1 MKFKPV
7 FALAAL
13 PFAVLVGC
21 GGDDAVV
28 LPEVVTPPLTV
39 TIAHINDHHS
49 NLAQLSQSLKFNG
62 KDTTAEIG
70 GFARVKTAMDMV
82 SSKPNLLKLH
92 AGDALSGTLYYT
104 LFKGEAD
111 AAMMNTVCFD
121 AMAVGNHEF
130 DEGDDRLKMFITALQ
145 ASSCKTPVLSANVFP
160 KVGTPLAP
168 TKADDY
174 IKPYT
179 IKDFGGQKVGI
190 VGLTVKTKTQGS
202 SSPLPSTVFEDE
214 ITAAQKA
221 IDALKA
227 QGVQRIVLLSH
238 IGYGMDKS
246 IAAKLTDVDVIVGGD
261 SHTLLGDFSAYG
273 ITSSSGSYPTMAKN
287 KDGDS
292 VCIVQAWEYAKAM
305 GELTV
310 NFNAKQAVDSCS
322 GKEHLLLGETFTRKD
337 AAGKTVTLAGAD
349 LDEVKAIIAKDA
361 QLWSIK
367 PNASAEAVLKGY
379 ADKVDALKKE
389 VIGTASELL
398 CLERIPGGGASKTP
412 GCTSATNAHGGDIS
426 NLVAYAFRDMSI
438 TSQIAIQNAGGVRID
453 VPAGDVTI
461 GTAYT
466 LLPFANTL
474 TELDMTGTEI
484 KAVLEEAVEYA
495 VKSGGSTGA
504 YPYAA
509 GLRWT
514 VDLSKPAGSRF
525 SNLEYKG
532 KKDGAW
538 SALNMSASYKV
549 VTNNFLAQGSDG
561 YATFKKVSDSGRF
574 LDTYLDYAQSFV
586 DYTKK
591 VKVLNKL
598 PVSDYSTQ
606 AIYDKNGLLQQ

>member
-1 MKFKPV
+1 
-7 FALAAL
+7 L
-13 PFAVLVGC
+13 PA
-21 GGDDAVV
+21 
-28 LPEVVTPPLTV
+28 PVTPPLTV

-49 NLAQLSQSLKFNG
+49 NLATLSQSLNFNG
-62 KDTTAEIG
+62 KATTAEIG
-70 GFARVKTAMDMV
+70 GFARVKTAFDQV
-82 SSKPNLLKLH
+82 ASKPNLLKLH

-130 DEGDDRLKMFITALQ
+130 DEGDERLKSFITTLQ
-145 ASSCKTPVLSANVFP
+145 AGSCKTPVLSANVTP

-168 TKADDY
+168 TKSDDF

-190 VGLTVKTKTQGS
+190 VGLTIKDKTQGS

-214 ITAAQKA
+214 AVAAQKA
-221 IDALKA
+221 INALKA

-238 IGYGMDKS
+238 IGYSNDKS

-261 SHTLLGDFSAYG
+261 SHSLLGDFSAYG

-287 KDGDS
+287 KDGDN

-310 NFNAKQAVDSCS
+310 NFNAKQSVDSCS
-322 GKEHLLLGETFTRKD
+322 GKEHLLLGETFKRK
-337 AAGKTVTLAGAD
+337 GAD
-349 LDEVKAIIAKDA
+349 GKDYTLTGAELDEVKAIIAKDT
-361 QLWSIK
+361 QLLSLK
-367 PNASAEAVLKGY
+367 SNANAEAVLKVY
-379 ADKVDALKKE
+379 ADKVDVLKKE
-389 VIGTASELL
+389 VIGTATELL
-398 CLERIPGGGASKTP
+398 CLERIPGGGTSKTP
-412 GCTSATNAHGGDIS
+412 GCTAATNAHGGDIS

-453 VPAGDVTI
+453 VPAGDITI

-484 KAVLEEAVEYA
+484 KAVLEEAVEFA

-532 KKDGAW
+532 KKDSAW
-538 SALNMSASYKV
+538 SALNMSSSYKV
-549 VTNNFLAQGSDG
+549 VTNNFLATGQDG
-561 YATFKKVSDSGRF
+561 YATFKKVMESGRA

-591 VKVLNKL
+591 VKSLSRL
-598 PVSDYSTQ
+598 PVSEYSTQ
-606 AIYDKNGLLQQ
+606 LIYDKNGLLQQ

>member
-1 MKFKPV
+1 MKFKPL

-49 NLAQLSQSLKFNG
+49 NLAALSQSLKFNG

-70 GFARVKTAMDMV
+70 GFARVKTAMDQMAG
-82 SSKPNLLKLH
+82 KPNLLKLH

-130 DEGDDRLKMFITALQ
+130 DEGDERLKSFITTLQ
-145 ASSCKTPVLSANVFP
+145 AGSCKTPVLSANVIP

-168 TKADDY
+168 TKSDDT

-190 VGLTVKTKTQGS
+190 VGLTVKGKTQGS
-202 SSPLPSTVFEDE
+202 SSPLPTTVFEDE
-214 ITAAQKA
+214 ATAAQKA

-227 QGVQRIVLLSH
+227 QGIQRIVLLSH
-238 IGYGMDKS
+238 IGYSMDKS

-261 SHTLLGDFSAYG
+261 SHTLLGDFTAYG

-292 VCIVQAWEYAKAM
+292 VCIVQASEYSKAM

-337 AAGKTVTLAGAD
+337 AAGKSVALTGAD

-361 QLWSIK
+361 QLWSLK

-379 ADKVDALKKE
+379 SDKVDAMKKE

-412 GCTSATNAHGGDIS
+412 GCTATTNAHGGDIS

-532 KKDGAW
+532 KKDSAW
-538 SALNMSASYKV
+538 SALNMSSTYKV

>member
-1 MKFKPV
+1 MKFKPL

-21 GGDDAVV
+21 GGDDAVI
-28 LPEVVTPPLTV
+28 LPAVVTPPLTV

-49 NLAQLSQSLKFNG
+49 NLASLSQSLKFNG
-62 KDTTAEIG
+62 KDTTAQIG
-70 GFARVKTAMDMV
+70 GFARVKTAFDQMAG
-82 SSKPNLLKLH
+82 KPNLLKLH

-130 DEGDDRLKMFITALQ
+130 DEGDERLKSFITTLQ
-145 ASSCKTPVLSANVFP
+145 AGSCKTPVLSANVIP

-190 VGLTVKTKTQGS
+190 VGLTIKGKTQGS
-202 SSPLPSTVFEDE
+202 SSPLPTTVFEDE
-214 ITAAQKA
+214 ATAAQKA

-227 QGVQRIVLLSH
+227 QGIQRIVLLSH
-238 IGYGMDKS
+238 IGYSNDKS

-273 ITSSSGSYPTMAKN
+273 ITSSGSYPTMAKN
-287 KDGDS
+287 KDGDT
-292 VCIVQAWEYAKAM
+292 VCIVQASEYSKAM

-310 NFNAKQAVDSCS
+310 NFNAKQSVDSCS

-361 QLWSIK
+361 QLWSLK
-367 PNASAEAVLKGY
+367 PDASAEAVLQGY
-379 ADKVDALKKE
+379 AGKVDALKKE
-389 VIGTASELL
+389 VIGTASDLL
-398 CLERIPGGGASKTP
+398 CLERIPGMGYSKTP
-412 GCTSATNAHGGDIS
+412 GCAEATRAHGGDIS
-426 NLVAYAFRDMSI
+426 NLVAFAFRDMSI
-438 TSQIAIQNAGGVRID
+438 TSEIAIQNAGGVRID

-466 LLPFANTL
+466 LLPFANSL
-474 TELDMTGTEI
+474 FELDMTGTEI

-525 SNLEYKG
+525 SNLEFKG
-532 KKDGAW
+532 KKDSAW
-538 SALNMSASYKV
+538 TPLDMGRTYKV
-549 VTNNFLAQGSDG
+549 VTNSFLAVTGGDG
-561 YATFKKVSDSGRF
+561 YVTFKKVNDAGRG

-591 VKVLNKL
+591 TKVLNRL
-598 PVSDYSTQ
+598 PVSEYSTQ

>member
-1 MKFKPV
+1 MKFKPM

-13 PFAVLVGC
+13 PFALLVGC
-21 GGDDAVV
+21 DGDDA
-28 LPEVVTPPLTV
+28 EVISSPSAQPLTV

-49 NLAQLSQSLKFNG
+49 NLAPLSQSMKFNG
-62 KDTTAEIG
+62 KDTTVEIG
-70 GFARVKTAMDMV
+70 GFARVKAAFDQMIG
-82 SSKPNLLKLH
+82 KPNLLKLH

-121 AMAVGNHEF
+121 AMTVGNHEF
-130 DEGDDRLKMFITALQ
+130 DEGDSRLKSFITMLH
-145 ASSCKTPVLSANVFP
+145 SGSCKTPVLSANIIP
-160 KVGTPLAP
+160 AVGTPLAP
-168 TKADDY
+168 TKSDDF
-174 IKPYT
+174 IKPYI

-190 VGLTVKTKTQGS
+190 VGLTIKGKTQGS
-202 SSPLPSTVFEDE
+202 SRPLPTTVFEDE
-214 ITAAQKA
+214 VTAAQKA

-227 QGVQRIVLLSH
+227 QGVRRIVLLSH
-238 IGYGMDKS
+238 LGYSMDKS

-261 SHTLLGDFSAYG
+261 SHTLLGDFTAYG
-273 ITSSSGSYPTMAKN
+273 IKSSGSYPTMAKN
-287 KDGDS
+287 KDGEN
-292 VCIVQAWEYAKAM
+292 VCIVHAFEYAKAM

-322 GKEHLLLGETFTRKD
+322 GKLHLLLGETFTRKE
-337 AAGKTVTLAGAD
+337 AGKTVTLAGAD

-361 QLWSIK
+361 QLWLLK
-367 PNASAEAVLKGY
+367 PNAEAESVFKSY
-379 ADKVDALKKE
+379 SDKVDSLKKE
-389 VIGTASELL
+389 VIGTAKDLL
-398 CLERIPGGGASKTP
+398 CLERIPGQGFSKNPRCKET
-412 GCTSATNAHGGDIS
+412 TRAHGGDIP
-426 NLVAYAFRDMSI
+426 NLVAYAFREMSI

-453 VPAGDVTI
+453 IPEGDVTI

-474 TELDMTGTEI
+474 VELDMTGAEI
-484 KAVLEEAVEYA
+484 KDVLEEAVEYA
-495 VKSGGSTGA
+495 LRSDGSTGA

-532 KKDGAW
+532 KNDSAW
-538 SALNMSASYKV
+538 SPLNMSATYKV
-549 VTNNFLAQGSDG
+549 VTNNYLAAGRDG
-561 YATFKKVSDSGRF
+561 YATFKKVADSGRA

-591 VKVLNKL
+591 VKVLSRL
-598 PVSDYSTQ
+598 PESEYSTQ
-606 AIYDKNGLLQQ
+606 AIYDKNGQLQQ

>member
-1 MKFKPV
+1 MKFKPL

-49 NLAQLSQSLKFNG
+49 NLAALSQSLKFNG

-70 GFARVKTAMDMV
+70 GFARVKTAMDQMAG
-82 SSKPNLLKLH
+82 KPNLLKLH

-130 DEGDDRLKMFITALQ
+130 DEGDERLKSFITTLQ
-145 ASSCKTPVLSANVFP
+145 AGSCKTPVLSANVIP

-168 TKADDY
+168 TKSDDT

-190 VGLTVKTKTQGS
+190 VGLTVKGKTQGS
-202 SSPLPSTVFEDE
+202 SSPLPTTVFEDE
-214 ITAAQKA
+214 ATAAQKA
-221 IDALKA
+221 IDALKG
-227 QGVQRIVLLSH
+227 QGIQRIVLLSH
-238 IGYGMDKS
+238 IGYSMDKS

-261 SHTLLGDFSAYG
+261 SHTLLGDFTAYG

-292 VCIVQAWEYAKAM
+292 VCIVQASEYSKAM

-337 AAGKTVTLAGAD
+337 AAGKSVALTGAD

-361 QLWSIK
+361 QLWSLK

-379 ADKVDALKKE
+379 SDKVDAMKKE

-412 GCTSATNAHGGDIS
+412 GCTAATNAHGGDIS

-532 KKDGAW
+532 KKDSAW
-538 SALNMSASYKV
+538 SALNMSSSYKV

>member
-1 MKFKPV
+1 MRFKPV

-49 NLAQLSQSLKFNG
+49 NLVALSQSLKFNG

-70 GFARVKTAMDMV
+70 GFARVKTAFDQMAG
-82 SSKPNLLKLH
+82 KPNLLKLH

-130 DEGDDRLKMFITALQ
+130 DEGDERLKSFVTMLQ
-145 ASSCKTPVLSANVFP
+145 AGSCKTPVLSANVIP

-168 TKADDY
+168 TKSDDT

-190 VGLTVKTKTQGS
+190 VGLTIKGKTQGS
-202 SSPLPSTVFEDE
+202 SSPLPTTVFEDE
-214 ITAAQKA
+214 AMAAQKA

-227 QGVQRIVLLSH
+227 QGIQRIVLLSH
-238 IGYGMDKS
+238 IGYSNDKS

-261 SHTLLGDFSAYG
+261 SHSLLGDFTAYG

-287 KDGDS
+287 KDGDN
-292 VCIVQAWEYAKAM
+292 VCIVQAWEYSKAM

-361 QLWSIK
+361 QLWSLK
-367 PNASAEAVLKGY
+367 PNASAEAVLKSY
-379 ADKVDALKKE
+379 ADKVDTLKKE

-412 GCTSATNAHGGDIS
+412 GCTAATNAHGGDIS

-474 TELDMTGTEI
+474 TELDMSGTEI

-532 KKDGAW
+532 KKDSAW

-549 VTNNFLAQGSDG
+549 VTNNFLARGSDG
-561 YATFKKVSDSGRF
+561 YATFKKVSDSGRS